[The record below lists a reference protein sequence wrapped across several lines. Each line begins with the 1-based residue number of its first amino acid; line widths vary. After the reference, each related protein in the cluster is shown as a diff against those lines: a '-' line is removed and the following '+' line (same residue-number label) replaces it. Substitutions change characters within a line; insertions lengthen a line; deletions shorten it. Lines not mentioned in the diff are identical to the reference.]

1 MKKRIRI
8 YPYRGYS
15 NSARELTRLLSE
27 DFNVLRIK
35 NENSKYR
42 QRDNHIVIN
51 WGNSKK
57 PTWLNGGT
65 MLNDPS
71 SVNKAVN
78 KLDTL
83 MCLLENDIPTVHW
96 TTELE
101 QADKW
106 LNDGNFVVERHI
118 INGSKGDGIRIV
130 DPNNGIIQECPLY
143 TKHITKAREYRVH
156 VFNGKVIDIQQKK
169 RRQGEDT
176 FQDGLV
182 KNLANGWVFCRD
194 NITPPPQNINEVAIG
209 AINALGLDFGAVDIL
224 SKEGKVYVL
233 EVNTAMGLQG
243 ETLLNYANAI
253 KEYAEQ

>member
-1 MKKRIRI
+1 MKQRIRI
-8 YPYRGYS
+8 YPYKGGS

-51 WGNSKK
+51 WGNSVL
-57 PTWLNGGT
+57 PTWINGGT
-65 MLNDPS
+65 ILNS
-71 SVNKAVN
+71 FYAVSKAVD
-78 KLDTL
+78 KLATL
-83 MCLLENDIPTVHW
+83 MCLLENDIPTVRW
-96 TTELE
+96 TRDIN
-101 QADKW
+101 QAKKW
-106 LNDGNFVVERHI
+106 QNEGNVVVERHI
-118 INGSKGDGIRIV
+118 INGSQGNGIRIV
-130 DPNNGIIQECPLY
+130 ETNDVLSECPLY

-169 RRQGEDT
+169 RRQGDV

-194 NITPPPQNINEVAIG
+194 NITIPPQEINEVAIN

-224 SKEGKVYVL
+224 SKDDKVYVL
-233 EVNTAMGLQG
+233 EINTAMGLQG
-243 ETLLNYANAI
+243 ETLSNYVNAI
-253 KEYAEQ
+253 KEYATEQ